1 MGMVLSSGGCHRIP
15 LGHLIALLLLWL
27 RQGTLC
33 LHQWRVL
40 LIISRWIL
48 RLLLLLFIWQRWSRW
63 LSYNWSSRYRLCS
76 QLCLRLV
83 EFDRIGSRHYW
94 RVCLNHQ
101 IDSFAYLL
109 NLALSLWGH
118 RRATSSHYRLA
129 RGCLS
134 LGIDSLLLRA
144 LRIGLATSSSRCLRL
159 ASPGCNLGHL
169 REARDVR
176 SWLVDVRGWHDSL
189 LVAQLGLLLLAFL
202 ACLLHFYLHAS
213 WKNHLAQISLNFDDA
228 CFFQSRSNR
237 IEVCQVLLELL
248 LADIDDELLAD
259 TVSTHIFLNGRCMHI
274 LVGLDDLE
282 NILFFRA
289 VPSVLNSQRCIV
301 ASLLQPLELVHA
313 DESAHVGLNLDCRPV
328 LHHQL
333 VPRLQLDQQLFLS

>member
-1 MGMVLSSGGCHRIP
+1 M
-15 LGHLIALLLLWL
+15 
-27 RQGTLC
+27 
-33 LHQWRVL
+33 
-40 LIISRWIL
+40 
-48 RLLLLLFIWQRWSRW
+48 
-63 LSYNWSSRYRLCS
+63 
-76 QLCLRLV
+76 V
-83 EFDRIGSRHYW
+83 EFNRIGGRHYW

-101 IDSFAYLL
+101 IDSFANLL

-118 RRATSSHYRLA
+118 RRTTSSYYRLA

-144 LRIGLATSSSRCLRL
+144 LRIGLATSCGRCLRL

-169 REARDVR
+169 REARDVG

-237 IEVCQVLLELL
+237 IEMCQVLLELL

-259 TVSTHIFLNGRCMHI
+259 TVSTHISLNGRCMHI
-274 LVGLDDLE
+274 LVGLDEVDYV
-282 NILFFRA
+282 IFVSRA
-289 VPSVLNSQRCIV
+289 SKRVLNSPRCIN
-301 ASLLQPLELVHA
+301 ASILQTPELDHA
-313 DESAHVGLNLDCRPV
+313 DESAHVSLNLDCRPV

-333 VPRLQLDQQLFLS
+333 MPRLQLDQQLFLS